1 MHERKAPAVLGAALA
16 LGLVAGAALGVI
28 WWRLSPRVSLIVR
41 PDDTTPA
48 DYQPDA
54 WIAADVTFAALALV
68 AGLGVTVAL
77 IAMRRGHLLT
87 VLLAALVAS
96 AVGTATMAFVGQRLG
111 AVDIAGLQATLDAE
125 TVVDGPLAVTMPA
138 VLLVW
143 SVTTAVTVTVVAF
156 GDWLHGRRTR
166 LPRGSSA

>member
-1 MHERKAPAVLGAALA
+1 MHERKAPAVLGAAIA

-41 PDDTTPA
+41 PEDTTPA

-54 WIAADVTFAALALV
+54 WIAADVTFAALAVV

-77 IAMRRGHLLT
+77 ITMRRSHLLT
-87 VLLAALVAS
+87 VLLAALVA
-96 AVGTATMAFVGQRLG
+96 AGIGTATMAFVGQRLG
-111 AVDIAGLQATLDAE
+111 AVDIAGLQATLDTE
-125 TVVDGPLAVTMPA
+125 TVIEGPLTVTMPA

-143 SVTTAVTVTVVAF
+143 AVTASVVVTVVAF
-156 GDWLHGRRTR
+156 GDWLHGRRVR
-166 LPRGSSA
+166 AVRA